1 MDDYPN
7 DPTRTYRSYF
17 PSSGHQ
23 TIAFEDLRPAMG
35 DYDFNDLVLSQKV
48 VIERNENNEI
58 VDAQIKVSIDAIA
71 GGLLMVLLLYDE
83 MRTIKS

>member
-1 MDDYPN
+1 
-7 DPTRTYRSYF
+7 
-17 PSSGHQ
+17 
-23 TIAFEDLRPAMG
+23 MG